1 MTRRNPAT
9 TTSCSVADLNFEVRP
24 IELADA
30 IYNAVEL
37 AADHGGLPGCPHVLI
52 CYQPAPAG
60 DVGMVVVY
68 GASRLIA
75 GRTTVMLDTLAPVD
89 HVAVAIARDK
99 ADALQSALRGFG
111 RAKST
116 RIGVRISDEG
126 FDVVDYDEDDEPV
139 VTTVNLLVSKD
150 DDEIAALAES
160 DPDGKFSGHFDLVDD
175 YVAAGPLTGP
185 TAFMF
190 DAVKRVTGLK
200 GLEAKVM
207 DLAAT
212 SNPSIMAL
220 AAGPHFRGILGEL
233 DRDVYAASGD
243 REGHLLG

>member
-1 MTRRNPAT
+1 M
-9 TTSCSVADLNFEVRP
+9 ADLNFEVRP

-37 AADHGGLPGCPHVLI
+37 AADHGPLPGCPHVLI

-75 GRTTVMLDTLAPVD
+75 GRTTLMLDTLAPED
-89 HVAVAIARDK
+89 HAAVAIARDK
-99 ADALQSALRGFG
+99 ADALQSALRGYG

-126 FDVVDYDEDDEPV
+126 FDVVDYDEDEEPI

-150 DDEIAALAES
+150 DTEIAALADS
-160 DPDGKFSGHFDLVDD
+160 DPEGKFSGHFDLVDD
-175 YVAAGPLTGP
+175 YLIGSGAPLLAP
-185 TAFMF
+185 TLLSF
-190 DAVKRVTGLK
+190 DALKRVISLK
-200 GLEAKVM
+200 GLEARAVDIAMTKREHI
-207 DLAAT
+207 L
-212 SNPSIMAL
+212 AL
-220 AAGPHFRGILGEL
+220 AAGPHFRGILGDL
-233 DRDVYAASGD
+233 DREVYAAGGD
-243 REGHLLG
+243 RAGHLLL